1 VSLTILYHNP
11 ERPAEAGMTVISDG
25 TVAAAVIGQLERRG
39 FVVDKITF
47 AEPRRVLPATT

>member
-1 VSLTILYHNP
+1 
-11 ERPAEAGMTVISDG
+11 MTVISDG

>member
-11 ERPAEAGMTVISDG
+11 ERPAEAGMTLITG
-25 TVAAAVIGQLERRG
+25 QPKATAIIAQLERRG

-47 AEPRRVLPATT
+47 TAPRLGR